1 MKLSSPKHLALIN
14 AFATVVFLTAA
25 YLLIFPLIHHVFWTL
40 LIVIIL
46 LFGFSYLIYFI
57 TIQKFIYAKIRLI
70 YKTIHQL
77 KMPKESRINVS
88 TKADL
93 DLVNKD
99 VSDWATDKT
108 REIEELK
115 KLEAY
120 RREFIGNVS
129 HELKTPIFNIQG
141 YVLTLLEGGL
151 DDPAI
156 NREYLRRTEKSIN
169 RMIAIVK
176 DLEII
181 SHLESGELKLKIIK
195 FDLLSLTKEV
205 IEFLEMK
212 AKEKNIS
219 IVFGDNYEPAVMVE
233 GDREKIRQV
242 LINLID
248 NSISYNDKNPGKT
261 KISYFDMDENILV
274 EVTDNGVGID
284 KKDIPRLF
292 ERFFR
297 TDKARSRERGGTG
310 LGLSIVKHIIE
321 AHGQT
326 INVRSTP
333 GVGTTF
339 AFTLKKG

>member
-40 LIVIIL
+40 LIVIVL

-212 AKEKNIS
+212 AKEKI
-219 IVFGDNYEPAVMVE
+219 F
-233 GDREKIRQV
+233 RRQ
-242 LINLID
+242 LRTSCNGGRRQG
-248 NSISYNDKNPGKT
+248 KNT
-261 KISYFDMDENILV
+261 
-274 EVTDNGVGID
+274 
-284 KKDIPRLF
+284 
-292 ERFFR
+292 
-297 TDKARSRERGGTG
+297 AGTY
-310 LGLSIVKHIIE
+310 
-321 AHGQT
+321 
-326 INVRSTP
+326 
-333 GVGTTF
+333 
-339 AFTLKKG
+339 